1 MTQRRAFSLVE
12 ILIVVMLMSAG
23 ILPIYSLIKGG
34 QKRIVR
40 ADTRT
45 LATLYGS
52 SAIEL
57 ARTLGYEKA
66 GQLDKEKEFQELCE
80 NAQKNGF
87 QILYQSKREKVLPSP
102 PGAQQQYLLRV
113 DILVKAINRVISDVP
128 ELNFTTII
136 TDPRVN
142 FY

>member
-1 MTQRRAFSLVE
+1 MTHRRAFSLVE

-57 ARTLGYEKA
+57 ARTLGYGKA
-66 GQLDKEKEFQELCE
+66 AQLDKEKEFQELCE

-87 QILYQSKREKVLPSP
+87 QILFQAKREALPCPAGS
-102 PGAQQQYLLRV
+102 QQQYLLRV

-136 TDPRVN
+136 TDPRIN